1 MKKMSVFIYSMGGGG
16 AERVISNLLG
26 FLAKKFELHL
36 ILQNSRVDYELP
48 DNVRVHLLENSA
60 PFESGLIKLLKIPL
74 LALKYKRLC
83 DEIGIDIHFV
93 FMNRPCYIAALAR
106 IFGLRGAFIFSERS
120 TPSLIYQN
128 AGIKGLVNKFLI
140 KKLYVKADFIY
151 PNSSGALLDLRDN
164 YGISEQK
171 MSVLYNALNLDKIK
185 ALKDENLG
193 VESLENE
200 RFFLSIGRLD
210 EGKNHELLIRA
221 YARLKENRKNAPKL
235 VILGSGVLEEHLK
248 SVIKEL
254 GLDDSV
260 YLLGFNKNPYKFLAK
275 CEAFVFLSRFEG
287 FANVLIE
294 AMACGAL
301 VISSE
306 HKSGAKELIGDD
318 EYGILVPVGD
328 LEKSQKAMERVLDE
342 PTLKELY
349 KPKALKRANDFDM
362 NKIANELISE
372 LESFL

>member
-26 FLAKKFELHL
+26 FLAARFEIHL

-48 DNVRVHLLENSA
+48 DNVKIHFLENSK
-60 PFESGLIKLLKIPL
+60 PFESGVLKLLKIPI
-74 LALKYKRLC
+74 LALKYKKLC
-83 DEIGIDIHFV
+83 KNLGIDIHFV

-106 IFGLRGAFIFSERS
+106 VFGLKGAFIFSERS

-171 MSVLYNALNLDKIK
+171 MRVLYNAINLEKIH
-185 ALKDENLG
+185 ALKDEDLG
-193 VESLENE
+193 VAELENE

-221 YARLKENRKNAPKL
+221 YAGLKNSNLPKL
-235 VILGSGVLEEHLK
+235 VILGSGVLQKHLLG
-248 SVIKEL
+248 VISEL
-254 GLDDSV
+254 GLENSV
-260 YLLGFNKNPYKFLAK
+260 YLLGFNKNPYKFMAR

-318 EYGILVPVGD
+318 EYGILVPVND
-328 LEKSQKAMERVLDE
+328 LQKSQKAMQRVLDE
-342 PTLKELY
+342 PQLKALY